1 MICALIQAGGTAQ
14 SVLQL
19 DLTQP
24 EDTRSLARVV
34 ATLNER
40 GDALETLAADAR
52 PWSELAALNDQA
64 DTVRKAAS
72 QGVFTPQETPQDE
85 PIEPWRPFLAR
96 LKSLAPLVAIGQ
108 LMRIDLAEPEAFPAI
123 ADRLRQLRA
132 VRLPDLAK
140 PTAVLQIID
149 RASAIDRLTRSLG
162 QNPVAYPIERVAAAV
177 QARVAAAAAQLP
189 PTLQASPG
197 GTLLNAPRRA
207 PNPSSLANPATVKA
221 ARRLDGHA
229 PAVERAALRPVGPA
243 DARGAGAVAGR
254 PTRARHGEGDA
265 VRTRLRTP
273 SWPCSA
279 LQRRRATELM
289 QCRQRERVDHA
300 VGRDQKARRA
310 ARAAEHHVEPVGLP
324 VGGDLGSVQQAEQ
337 RPGPLLGRRRAGAAD
352 RGEGQPDLVAAARP
366 GPRTRLG

>member
-1 MICALIQAGGTAQ
+1 MGCFCRLAVDAMLAEQADTAERPAAPKDTDRSDQEQLVQAASRWLAARWLPAPPWEPDPAWLDEELPPAPLPPEALSVICALIQAGGTAQ

-149 RASAIDRLTRSLG
+149 RASAIDRLDQEPRAKPRGIPDRARSGSGAG
-162 QNPVAYPIERVAAAV
+162 QGGGGGGAVAADPPS
-177 QARVAAAAAQLP
+177 VAGRHAAER
-189 PTLQASPG
+189 ASPG
-197 GTLLNAPRRA
+197 AEPVIAGQPCHREGRE
-207 PNPSSLANPATVKA
+207 A
-221 ARRLDGHA
+221 AGRDA

-265 VRTRLRTP
+265 VRTRLR
-273 SWPCSA
+273 
-279 LQRRRATELM
+279 
-289 QCRQRERVDHA
+289 RQA
-300 VGRDQKARRA
+300 GLA
-310 ARAAEHHVEPVGLP
+310 ARYSAAG
-324 VGGDLGSVQQAEQ
+324 Q
-337 RPGPLLGRRRAGAAD
+337 RN
-352 RGEGQPDLVAAARP
+352 
-366 GPRTRLG
+366 